1 MLVDCSRKNP
11 SLHNSSLQGKAS
23 AKPLELS
30 KTEMKAMEVWLLEYV
45 GVDAFR
51 IWTGPL
57 LEIHKNIMK
66 FQQREI
72 SNNTIIPGFQL
83 YNWHGLVHAKFIF
96 WEILLSLNPF
106 QICTG
111 PCWDFL
117 IKYSDIT
124 FRDVWLAECLLN
136 SYVKSF
142 GYLIPVESLEPG
154 WNHLNPIEP
163 CWNPL
168 NDLYGSGQLWP
179 MKYPEHDN
187 MHPHC
192 LDILWHH
199 MLVIAVCVSAWICL
213 IITMVQTHAI
223 YGEILTFETILNNSC
238 WVTCIYLLLF
248 GRQTLRIS
256 ARAIAKICRR
266 EPVWHAPLSLDRMV
280 SGSCITWATKS
291 HYLEMAHGGLSRI
304 RRGFGWSPTG

>member
-1 MLVDCSRKNP
+1 MHSESERGHCLKFTKISWNFSKGKYQTIQSYQVFNYTIDTDWFTQNLYFGKFYYHWTLFKSVLDPVGTFWLNIRI
-11 SLHNSSLQGKAS
+11 SLLGMCDWPNA
-23 AKPLELS
+23 
-30 KTEMKAMEVWLLEYV
+30 
-45 GVDAFR
+45 
-51 IWTGPL
+51 
-57 LEIHKNIMK
+57 
-66 FQQREI
+66 
-72 SNNTIIPGFQL
+72 
-83 YNWHGLVHAKFIF
+83 
-96 WEILLSLNPF
+96 
-106 QICTG
+106 
-111 PCWDFL
+111 
-117 IKYSDIT
+117 
-124 FRDVWLAECLLN
+124 LLN